1 MQSLIT
7 DRLVEMT
14 FAPLDEVARWLAR
27 LGLEIQRQ
35 EETLVVVRNPHLNV
49 VTANVR
55 LSSRRSLADSDPV
68 TKAVCLATVTAGLSW
83 PAVYPRLLDRVNRRW
98 RRQSAS
104 QSSKMTFADLYRT
117 NAPD

>member
-1 MQSLIT
+1 MESLIT

-49 VTANVR
+49 VTAI
-55 LSSRRSLADSDPV
+55 LADSDPM

-98 RRQSAS
+98 RRQAAS
-104 QSSKMTFADLYRT
+104 PPSKTTFADLYRT
-117 NAPD
+117 RSPD

>member
-1 MQSLIT
+1 MMESLIT

-27 LGLEIQRQ
+27 LGLEIRRQ

-49 VTANVR
+49 VTAI
-55 LSSRRSLADSDPV
+55 LADSDPV

-98 RRQSAS
+98 RRQSAT
-104 QSSKMTFADLYRT
+104 QSSKTTFADLYRT